1 MSSSLRYHSVSSRAR
16 CFWCGQKLD
25 DSTLEAN
32 TRLHTRRICSECQ
45 TIVEVI
51 IQNMGPIYLGEMLI
65 RAGEREN
72 TGRYLELS
80 EVRDIARG
88 IMEEA
93 AEG

>member
-1 MSSSLRYHSVSSRAR
+1 
-16 CFWCGQKLD
+16 
-25 DSTLEAN
+25 
-32 TRLHTRRICSECQ
+32 
-45 TIVEVI
+45 
-51 IQNMGPIYLGEMLI
+51 MGPIYLGEMLI